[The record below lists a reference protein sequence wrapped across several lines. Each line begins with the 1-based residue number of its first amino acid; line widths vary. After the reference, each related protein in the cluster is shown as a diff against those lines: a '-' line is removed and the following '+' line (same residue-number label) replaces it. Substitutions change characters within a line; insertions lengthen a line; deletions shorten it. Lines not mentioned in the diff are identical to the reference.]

1 MLGVVTGD
9 VRGYIGPTRCDDDAI
24 NFGVD
29 IPTLTTRINRNSAGT
44 NHLFR
49 RAKKTWPR
57 GMKEAGSG
65 RVGTRLSLLGTAA
78 RI

>member
-29 IPTLTTRINRNSAGT
+29 IPTLTTRI
-44 NHLFR
+44 
-49 RAKKTWPR
+49 
-57 GMKEAGSG
+57 EEGS
-65 RVGTRLSLLGTAA
+65 L
-78 RI
+78 